1 MGISFLIFFMSFYLI
16 IIFKT
21 GGLYY
26 VKHFHFY
33 PGCGDK
39 YSLPFKFNIT
49 LSKIIDPQTTKTKTK
64 MSYHKIKSGKINF
77 LKNLKPIFKDIR
89 EAISGSDQD
98 FTKGSINR
106 AIFLLSVPMV
116 LEMIMESVF
125 AVVDIWFVSK
135 LGADAVATVGIT
147 ESLITIVYSIAIG
160 LSMATSAL
168 VARRIGE
175 KDKEGATK
183 SAFQG
188 VAVAAITAI
197 LIAIPGAIYAGDLLI
212 LMGVSDEIAKDFS
225 SYTAI
230 MLGGNIVIML
240 LFVINGIFRSS
251 GDAAISMRVLWLAN
265 IINLILD
272 PILIFGW
279 GPIPAMGIAGAAIA
293 TTIGRGIAVS
303 YQLYILFYGKV
314 RVGFSLSALKID
326 FPLMARLVRISLGG
340 IGQTII
346 ATSSWIGMVRI
357 IAEFGSEV
365 VAGYTIAIR
374 VVIFS
379 LLPSWGISNATA
391 TLVGQNL
398 GAKEPDRAEKSVWA
412 TGKINII
419 LLGMIGIIF
428 IIMPTFF
435 IRLFITDSAVVEVGA
450 NALRIISFGFFA
462 YGFGMVLIQA
472 FNGAGDT
479 RTPTRIN
486 LICFWLIEIPL
497 ASFLSLYAGMNE
509 NGVFYS
515 IVISETLLAIIA
527 FYLFRKGKWK
537 ENKV

>member
-1 MGISFLIFFMSFYLI
+1 MSHQ
-16 IIFKT
+16 K
-21 GGLYY
+21 
-26 VKHFHFY
+26 
-33 PGCGDK
+33 
-39 YSLPFKFNIT
+39 N
-49 LSKIIDPQTTKTKTK
+49 
-64 MSYHKIKSGKINF
+64 KSAKINF
-77 LKNLKPIFKDIR
+77 LKNLKPIFKDIK

-125 AVVDIWFVSK
+125 AVVDIWFVSR

-147 ESLITIVYSIAIG
+147 ESLITIVYSIAVG

-175 KDKEGATK
+175 KDKEGAIK

-188 VAVAAITAI
+188 VAVAAFISL
-197 LIAIPGAIYAGDLLI
+197 LIAIPGAIYAKDLLI
-212 LMGVSDEIAKDFS
+212 LMGVSAEIASDFS
-225 SYTAI
+225 AYTSI

-303 YQLYILFYGKV
+303 YQLYVLFYGNV
-314 RVGFSLSALKID
+314 RVGFSFSALKID
-326 FPLMARLVRISLGG
+326 FPLMAKLVKISLGG

-374 VVIFS
+374 IVIFS

-419 LLGMIGIIF
+419 LLGTIGIIL
-428 IIMPTFF
+428 IIMPAFF
-435 IRLFITDSAVVEVGA
+435 IRLFITDIAVVEVGA
-450 NALRIISFGFFA
+450 KALRIISFGFFA
-462 YGFGMVLIQA
+462 YGFGMVLIHA

-497 ASFLSLYAGMNE
+497 ATFLALYAGMEE

-515 IVISETLLAIIA
+515 IVISETILAIIA